1 MNDGYYALLLAIIYD
16 IDAHTAFSFVK
27 GTRKDCENLK
37 DKKITERDYQVEF
50 DLEGYYES

>member
-27 GTRKDCENLK
+27 GTRKD
-37 DKKITERDYQVEF
+37 YQVEF

>member
-1 MNDGYYALLLAIIYD
+1 MNDCYYALLLAIIYD